1 MPKTQDK
8 DGRWKKSW
16 IKPGIASVVFSAFV
30 TILAILLLPNCKIA
44 SLGNAISEIAQQIS
58 LAIIG
63 AMITMI
69 AVIQAISG
77 TAKEGSRLDQISK
90 SPDFRAFKKNEYLN
104 TVIAGVLLGLSIIG
118 RLISETDSTIAII
131 ISIFILITLAALVI
145 IRCLKH
151 FKLLA
156 MLI

>member
-90 SPDFRAFKKNEYLN
+90 SPDFRA
-104 TVIAGVLLGLSIIG
+104 
-118 RLISETDSTIAII
+118 
-131 ISIFILITLAALVI
+131 LV
-145 IRCLKH
+145 K
-151 FKLLA
+151 
-156 MLI
+156 